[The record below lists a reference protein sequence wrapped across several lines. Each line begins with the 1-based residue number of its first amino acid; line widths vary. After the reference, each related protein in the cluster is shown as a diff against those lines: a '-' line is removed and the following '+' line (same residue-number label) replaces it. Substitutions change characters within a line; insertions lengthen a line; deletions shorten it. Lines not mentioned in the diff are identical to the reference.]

1 MIHSLNQQ
9 ARIGEDP
16 RCFYT
21 ASLVGQ
27 DERRPCLVLHGEAVQ
42 MPDFTGEAAGDA
54 GFINAAVIPID
65 GGQSYR
71 Y

>member
-9 ARIGEDP
+9 AHIGEDSL
-16 RCFYT
+16 RCYA

-42 MPDFTGEAAGDA
+42 MPDFAGEAAGDA

-65 GGQSYR
+65 GGQSYK